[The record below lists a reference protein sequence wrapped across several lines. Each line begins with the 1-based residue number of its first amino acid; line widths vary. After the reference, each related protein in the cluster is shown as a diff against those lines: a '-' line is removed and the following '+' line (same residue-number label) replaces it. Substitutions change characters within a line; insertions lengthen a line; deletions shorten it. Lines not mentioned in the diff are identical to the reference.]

1 MNTLAK
7 EMPASQYTSVR
18 YEILN
23 PKAITINEL
32 FGFVDPNTTEW
43 NEGVLSSMMA
53 R

>member
-32 FGFVDPNTTEW
+32 FGFVDPNLSEW